1 MGKAK
6 KKTADTG
13 KGKTVA
19 VNRRARYDYQIE
31 DTLEAGLMLVGTEV
45 KSLRSGKASILEAYA
60 SEENGEFFLINA
72 NIPIY
77 EQAANRFNH
86 EPKRHRKLL
95 VHKKELAKMIS
106 LCRRDGFTI
115 IPLSLYFNDRGMAK
129 ITLGFARGKNSVDK
143 RNTEKDRDWK
153 RQQSRILK
161 DQG

>member
-1 MGKAK
+1 MGKTK
-6 KKTADTG
+6 KKHKDSG
-13 KGKTVA
+13 KGTTVA

-72 NIPIY
+72 NIPVY

-95 VHKKELAKMIS
+95 VHKKELAKMIG
-106 LCRRDGFTI
+106 LCRRDGYSI
-115 IPLSLYFNDRGMAK
+115 VPLSLYFNERGMAK
-129 ITLGFARGKNSVDK
+129 INLGFARGKKAVDK
-143 RNTEKDRDWK
+143 RHTEKERDWK
-153 RQQSRILK
+153 RQQSRILR
-161 DQG
+161 DRG